1 VRALDAE
8 ERARALA
15 DENGELRLE
24 LRRCA
29 RALDPVSPRP
39 KRIPP
44 HRPILGGG
52 AGAINP
58 VALGGWRRGR
68 RTFVRLP

>member
-1 VRALDAE
+1 VRTHRLRRRIHALQEVVVRALDAE

-44 HRPILGGG
+44 HRPIL
-52 AGAINP
+52 
-58 VALGGWRRGR
+58 
-68 RTFVRLP
+68 